1 MRHEVCVVGAG
12 GAGLAAGQAL
22 AARGIPFRILEARDG
37 IGGMW
42 RHGETFA
49 YDSLTSNTS
58 RYRTSFR
65 AHRISRRGRPFIHH
79 TEFLAYLESFADRFG
94 LREHVELNTRV
105 ERAEP
110 AGDGWEV
117 TVEGREPEPFRA
129 LVVATG
135 VLGRPRRR
143 EIPGDFEGRRLHS
156 GEYRGPA
163 AFAGQDVVVAG
174 IGSSGAEIAG
184 ELVDHAR
191 SVTLA
196 VRTGVHV
203 APKHILPRVP
213 LDALDTKGS
222 ARLVSWAG
230 RRRVVELQL
239 RLLVGRPGAHGLPA
253 PRHRL
258 FDEPPTLSDTFVR
271 AVKRGRFDIR
281 PGIERLDGRSVVFA
295 DGSTREADA
304 IVFASGYDPGLG
316 YLPPELVEGYGE
328 HHMPLVRGIAH
339 RHAEGLYFV
348 GMTVAPGALLPVFE
362 AQSAWIAAV
371 LAGDLPVPGPS
382 ERETML
388 AEEARRNARDFGRP
402 HSAWR
407 DRRRYIAFLEK
418 EVTSASRRRGGTP
431 GAAPPPEQ
439 PPAPARARARVAG

>member
-1 MRHEVCVVGAG
+1 VRQEVCVIGAG

-22 AARGIPFRILEARDG
+22 AARGIPFRTLEARDH

-65 AHRISRRGRPFIHH
+65 CHPIRRFGRPFIHH

-94 LREHVELNTRV
+94 LRERVELKARV

-110 AGDGWEV
+110 VDGGWEV

-129 LVVATG
+129 LIVATG
-135 VLGRPRRR
+135 ILGRPRHR
-143 EIPGDFEGRRLHS
+143 EVPGEFAGRRLHS
-156 GEYRGPA
+156 GEYRRPED
-163 AFAGQDVVVAG
+163 FAGQDVVVAG

-184 ELVDHAR
+184 ELAGVAG

-196 VRTGVHV
+196 VRTGVHLL
-203 APKHILPRVP
+203 PKHILPRVP

-239 RLLVGRPGAHGLPA
+239 RLLVGPPSAHGLPA

-271 AVKRGRFDIR
+271 ALKRGRFDIR
-281 PGIERLDGRSVVFA
+281 PGIERLDGRRVVFA
-295 DGSTREADA
+295 DGSAREADA
-304 IVFASGYDPGLG
+304 IVFASGYHPSIGFLPGR
-316 YLPPELVEGYGE
+316 LVEGYDD
-328 HHMPLVRGIAH
+328 HHMPLVRGVAH
-339 RHAEGLYFV
+339 READGLFFV

-362 AQSAWIAAV
+362 AQAGWIAAV
-371 LAGDLPVPGPS
+371 LAGDVELPAPPA
-382 ERETML
+382 RETML
-388 AEEARRNARDFGRP
+388 AEEARVNARDFGRP
-402 HSAWR
+402 HTAWR
-407 DRRRYIAFLEK
+407 DRRRYIAWLER
-418 EVTSASRRRGGTP
+418 EV
-431 GAAPPPEQ
+431 
-439 PPAPARARARVAG
+439 ARARASGARAA